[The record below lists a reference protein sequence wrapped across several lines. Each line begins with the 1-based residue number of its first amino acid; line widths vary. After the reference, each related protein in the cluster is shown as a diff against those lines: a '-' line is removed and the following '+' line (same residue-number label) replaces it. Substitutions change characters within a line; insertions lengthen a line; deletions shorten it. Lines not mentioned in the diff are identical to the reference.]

1 MLEALTNMKIAISC
15 GYQQLTAANLAA
27 SIGLTPVAQAGTGIQ
42 PNAALMSVSATA
54 VRFTTDG
61 TTTPTA
67 TVGMRLPVGIAPY
80 LYEGPLD
87 KFRAIL
93 ESGTPTLDVTYVL
106 CVD

>member
-1 MLEALTNMKIAISC
+1 MKIAISC

-67 TVGMRLPVGIAPY
+67 TVGMRLPVGIAPW

-87 KFRAIL
+87 KFKAIL
-93 ESGTPTLDVTYVL
+93 ESGTPTLDIWYV
-106 CVD
+106 VAIDA